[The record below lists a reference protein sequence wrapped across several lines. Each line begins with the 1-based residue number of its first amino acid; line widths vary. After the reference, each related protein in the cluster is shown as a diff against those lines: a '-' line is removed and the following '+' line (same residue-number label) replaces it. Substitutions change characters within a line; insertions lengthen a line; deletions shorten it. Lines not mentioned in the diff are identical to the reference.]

1 MAGISLILYAF
12 SSHRKRAKESKLDQV
27 SYTLIRLIERHPREA
42 GQPGTNIEQLHGEH
56 EHISPGYSHH

>member
-1 MAGISLILYAF
+1 MAERQSILYEF